1 VNTSQRLQNMSY
13 QNQIPIEDQLADELD
28 RVKRMVDRLVAE
40 RIEIAQILARFA
52 AEPISISAIQPLLEL
67 NDRLNP
73 RLR

>member
-1 VNTSQRLQNMSY
+1 
-13 QNQIPIEDQLADELD
+13 
-28 RVKRMVDRLVAE
+28 VKRMVDRLVAE

>member
-1 VNTSQRLQNMSY
+1 MNTSQRLQNMSY